1 MAESATIVLRTVTD
15 EAEENIEDVQ
25 AELRDLEDQ
34 AEETDDSLNMDPDTT
49 RGRKSMR
56 GLADDVEDVGQ
67 EARSSRRALERLGRT
82 DAEPDVDVDR
92 NRRGRLPGE
101 LDEVQE
107 AFTFIS
113 NLRTEAVLAG
123 GAIATLTAGLVGAG
137 GLSAAA
143 LQAAN
148 NTTIL
153 NDEMAQLKA
162 RGRETAREF
171 AQEFAPVLR
180 SDVLPALNRVL
191 GLVEETDSA
200 LANFVSDT
208 FDTLQALEQIRES
221 GALGR
226 GLIGGP
232 FAAIPGDQPFVPDG
246 FGLSTLLKNLP
257 EEGEVGV
264 GGGAAAQIENA
275 ILKVQTRLEKAT
287 DRFELEELF
296 GLPTEERL
304 NDQISTLEK
313 LRDKLIETLAAVDQ
327 SEAPPGAVAKINQRI
342 QDLLDRLE
350 KARGELRS
358 FRLEQQVGGV
368 GGASQVTPAGLA
380 TPGIGETIRQ
390 AGLAG
395 SARELGRTGL
405 PSQTGSR
412 PQGLRAVSMSLQE
425 IQQEFG
431 VSEQKAKQFK
441 QTAES
446 EMGSLINATGQLGQ
460 ALVGVFK
467 DGEKSAQ
474 DFFAAALQGVG
485 GLLSAI
491 PGVGSIAGPLLGQVG
506 GLVRAFDSGGT
517 VNTPLQV
524 VGESGPE
531 LAALPQ
537 GTQVVSNSESQQMVQ
552 NALQGSTGGDVL
564 AAKLEENTRAIKS
577 LQLTADS
584 AGLHLAT
591 EEHQK
596 EIERTGARMYPS
608 P

>member
-107 AFTFIS
+107 AVTFIS

-123 GAIATLTAGLVGAG
+123 GAIATLTAGLVGVG

-148 NTTIL
+148 NTTVL

-171 AQEFAPVLR
+171 AQSFSPTLR
-180 SDVLPALNRVL
+180 QDVIPALNRTLALVQSTDDALAGGVGGFFDVLRQFRGTGTPL
-191 GLVEETDSA
+191 GL
-200 LANFVSDT
+200 
-208 FDTLQALEQIRES
+208 
-221 GALGR
+221 
-226 GLIGGP
+226 P
-232 FAAIPGDQPFVPDG
+232 AAVFTSP
-246 FGLSTLLKNLP
+246 
-257 EEGEVGV
+257 EGETGAA
-264 GGGAAAQIENA
+264 GGAAAQIENA

-327 SEAPPGAVAKINQRI
+327 SEAPPGAIAKINQRI

-350 KARGELRS
+350 KARGELRGS
-358 FRLEQQVGGV
+358 RLEQQVGDVGV
-368 GGASQVTPAGLA
+368 ASQVEPAGLA
-380 TPGIGETIRQ
+380 TTGIGQSIQE

-395 SARELGRTGL
+395 SARELGR
-405 PSQTGSR
+405 
-412 PQGLRAVSMSLQE
+412 V
-425 IQQEFG
+425 
-431 VSEQKAKQFK
+431 
-441 QTAES
+441 
-446 EMGSLINATGQLGQ
+446 GQ
-460 ALVGVFK
+460 AAGNAGDDIEQNVNRELQRGVNLASQI
-467 DGEKSAQ
+467 GTTLIRSARRGGVEFEQ
-474 DFFAAALQGVG
+474 VFGTILSAVG
-485 GLLSAI
+485 GTLSAI
-491 PGVGSIAGPLLGQVG
+491 PGVGQIAGPILGG
-506 GLVRAFDSGGT
+506 AGRLISAFDQGG
-517 VNTPLQV
+517 VVDTPLQV

-537 GTQVVSNSESQQMVQ
+537 GTRVSTARETERMLSQQQV
-552 NALQGSTGGDVL
+552 NVNVTGEIRRLRSRELGLILRED
-564 AAKLEENTRAIKS
+564 ETRRNQFGYS
-577 LQLTADS
+577 S
-584 AGLHLAT
+584 
-591 EEHQK
+591 
-596 EIERTGARMYPS
+596 
-608 P
+608 